1 MPSVLSVT
9 RNLFETAIHLCLQCS
24 FSKQVWHLVS
34 VWTDGQMCTPTDE
47 QQDLQVWWSIALQA
61 LNKQHR
67 QSKVAIIII
76 TAWNIWNERNR
87 RVFQQLTL
95 RLEQVFQRV
104 QEEVAIGRR
113 ARASLTGG
121 NAS

>member
-1 MPSVLSVT
+1 MTEFV
-9 RNLFETAIHLCLQCS
+9 TAIHLCLHCS

-34 VWTDGQMCTPTDE
+34 VWTDGQVCTPTDE

-67 QSKVAIIII
+67 RSKAAIIII